1 MINRS
6 KPNKRKTV
14 KRATLYATLLLVAS
28 LGFAAAQDVQPT
40 IEQLRELRAL
50 MTRYESVDAAIA
62 DGFEQFGGCM
72 ANDQGSQGIHF
83 TNGERIGDPAVDV
96 MQPEVLMY
104 EPREDGSLRLIGL
117 ELLVFQE
124 DWHAAGNAA
133 TPVQFGREF
142 GINMTLLDRPFYALH
157 VWVWQHNP
165 SGFYANWN
173 PLVTCAYEGNL
184 SHGH

>member
-1 MINRS
+1 MNDTRTAPRIAR
-6 KPNKRKTV
+6 RI
-14 KRATLYATLLLVAS
+14 AATLLPLLLVTTS
-28 LGFAAAQDVQPT
+28 GLVSAQTVQPT
-40 IEQLRELRAL
+40 VEQLSELRAL
-50 MTRYESVDAAIA
+50 LARYENVDDAIA
-62 DGFEQFGGCM
+62 DGFAQFGSCM

-83 TNGERIGDPAVDV
+83 TNGDRIGDPAVDF

-104 EPREDGSLRLIGL
+104 EPREDGSLRLIGM

-133 TPVQFGREF
+133 TPVQLGREF

-165 SGFYANWN
+165 SGFFSNWN
-173 PLVTCAYEGNL
+173 PLVTCAHEGNL
-184 SHGH
+184 AQGH

>member
-1 MINRS
+1 MHRT
-6 KPNKRKTV
+6 R
-14 KRATLYATLLLVAS
+14 LLLVA
-28 LGFAAAQDVQPT
+28 LMLAGTVGLAGAQDAPLT
-40 IEQLRELRAL
+40 SDQLLELRAVL
-50 MTRYESVDAAIA
+50 AQYENVDDAIA

-83 TNGERIGDPAVDV
+83 TNGVRIGDPALDV

-104 EPREDGSLRLIGL
+104 EPREDGSLRLIGM

-124 DWHAAGNAA
+124 DWHATGNAA
-133 TPVQFGREF
+133 TPVQLGREF

-165 SGFYANWN
+165 SGFFANWN
-173 PLVTCAYEGNL
+173 PLVTCDHEGA
-184 SHGH
+184 SVDGH